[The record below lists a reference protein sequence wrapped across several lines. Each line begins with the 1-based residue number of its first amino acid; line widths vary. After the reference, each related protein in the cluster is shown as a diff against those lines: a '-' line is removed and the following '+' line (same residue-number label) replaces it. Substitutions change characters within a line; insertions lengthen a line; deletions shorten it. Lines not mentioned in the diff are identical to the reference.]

1 MPNTFLSSSF
11 ISKELLK
18 SAKILK
24 NLNINVL
31 ISGASGTGKK
41 TLARNIDKEAKIILA
56 KDFQE
61 LLEKGFKNFKA
72 KCIIIDKFE
81 DFNNLDLLE
90 LWLKNSKTRIIALA
104 KTNALN
110 KKILE
115 HFCVN
120 LEIPALES
128 RLEDKNILSKKF
140 AKQAKELLGKE
151 LFDKTKQTNKAE
163 ENTDLENAHL
173 LKQKIYL
180 NYFFEHIKKDELLLL
195 MEKFI
200 LKNFSKDFE
209 DFKYKDFLYLYEAP
223 LLKIAKEKY
232 KSQVKMSKHL
242 GLNRTTLRKKLEAN
256 KDFL

>member
-1 MPNTFLSSSF
+1 MANTFLSSSF

-41 TLARNIDKEAKIILA
+41 TLARNIDKEASLILA
-56 KDFQE
+56 QDFQE
-61 LLEKGFKNFKA
+61 LLEKDFRSFSPKS
-72 KCIIIDKFE
+72 ILIDKFE
-81 DFNNLDLLE
+81 DFNNPDLLE

-104 KTNALN
+104 KTNSLN
-110 KKILE
+110 KNILE
-115 HFCVN
+115 YFCIN
-120 LEIPALES
+120 LEIPSLES
-128 RLEDKNILSKKF
+128 RQEDKNILSKKF
-140 AKQAKELLGKE
+140 KKEAKELLGKE
-151 LFDKTKQTNKAE
+151 HFNKTKKT
-163 ENTDLENAHL
+163 ENTKEEIELKNAHL

-180 NYFFEHIKKDELLLL
+180 NYFFENIKKDELLLL

-200 LKNFSKDFE
+200 LKNFSVNIDCFN
-209 DFKYKDFLYLYEAP
+209 YKDFLYLYEAP
-223 LLKIAKEKY
+223 LLKIAQEKF